1 MKSKKVRSC
10 WKNMDDLGNMIQNGF
25 EVPNCIPDSAYKL
38 NEAQVFVNNKN
49 RELQSKY
56 KKVKQWLDDTIASGD
71 KDYAEKLLVIIDRW
85 RQSYEDKIRSAKSLV
100 KEGKSVDIQIPDIQQ
115 HLSKNERKIKEQ
127 MRVINDE
134 IEMELKEF
142 KERLFH
148 QSQKQL

>member
-1 MKSKKVRSC
+1 
-10 WKNMDDLGNMIQNGF
+10 
-25 EVPNCIPDSAYKL
+25 L

-71 KDYAEKLLVIIDRW
+71 KDYAEKLLIIIDRW

-127 MRVINDE
+127 MRVINDQ

-148 QSQKQL
+148 QPQKQL